1 MNEYINR
8 YKKTF
13 NLIIS
18 EIDKNKI
25 INLSQNFLNV
35 KKVKSKIIIVGNG
48 GSASIASHVTTDL
61 SKVCKIRSVNFNEGN
76 FLTCFSNDFGY
87 QNWVVEALKI
97 HADKKDLIILIS
109 SSGTSLNIVNAAK
122 FLKRHKFNFITLN
135 GFDKKN
141 PTLKKYGKLNFSVNS
156 SNFNLIENAHQFIL
170 LAAMDFTI
178 KAKF

>member
-1 MNEYINR
+1 MIDYIDS
-8 YKKTF
+8 YVEAF
-13 NLIIS
+13 YSIIS
-18 EIDKNKI
+18 DIDKKKI
-25 INLSQNFLNV
+25 INLSQKLLEV
-35 KKVKSKIIIVGNG
+35 AKAKSKIIIVGNG

-61 SKVCKIRSVNFNEGN
+61 SKVCKIRAVNFNEGN

-87 QNWVVEALKI
+87 ENWVVEALKI
-97 HADKKDLIILIS
+97 HSDKKDLIILIS

-122 FLKRHKFNFITLN
+122 YLKKNKINFISLN

-141 PTLKKYGKLNFSVNS
+141 PTLKKYGNLNFSVNS

-170 LAAMDFTI
+170 LTAMDFFI